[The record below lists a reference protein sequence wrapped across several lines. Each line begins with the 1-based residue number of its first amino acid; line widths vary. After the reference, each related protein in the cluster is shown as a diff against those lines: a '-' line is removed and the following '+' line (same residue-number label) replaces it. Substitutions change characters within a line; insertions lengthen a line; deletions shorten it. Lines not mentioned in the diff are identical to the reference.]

1 MTKPLH
7 ERVDALTDIP
17 DPDAAFDAAFSLVAF
32 TLNRYLIDHL
42 LRTTRL
48 LTDGDFEALVIWGVV
63 AHLNI
68 AHLMPPGSLPA
79 AVLNERGRVP
89 GEGSGFRPLKLRD
102 VAAITGIPR
111 ETARRKLAKLEAQGY
126 VEKTPDGWVVG
137 MTKAEPDL
145 REFTRESIWRF
156 LITAEQILEQLKHAP
171 RARPPVS

>member
-7 ERVDALTDIP
+7 ERIDAIADIT

-68 AHLMPPGSLPA
+68 AHLMPPGSLPT
-79 AVLNERGRVP
+79 AVLNERGRLP
-89 GEGSGFRPLKLRD
+89 GEGNGFRPLKLRD
-102 VAAITGIPR
+102 VAAIAGIPR
-111 ETARRKLAKLEAQGY
+111 ETARRKLARLEAQGY
-126 VEKTPDGWVVG
+126 VERTPEGWVVG

-145 REFTRESIWRF
+145 REFTRESTWRF
-156 LITAEQILEQLKHAP
+156 LATAEQILAQLRHAS
-171 RARPPVS
+171 RARPAVS